1 MASPIGNKREIK
13 IFVLYLMDNIGYPLE
28 FTAINDIVMQT
39 DYVAY
44 LDFAESFH
52 EMLDGELIIPVPN
65 EAGSGGDC
73 YIVTD
78 KGRMVA
84 DQLHGDIADVVLEKS
99 LSWAYRYLDFRRRGA
114 QIKTDMTQL
123 ESGRVDVTFRLIENQ
138 HDIFSLTLQVENAE
152 RAEKMRDRFRD
163 RPEVIYRG
171 VNALLTGTVDFL
183 FDS

>member
-13 IFVLYLMDNIGYPLE
+13 IFVLYLMENIGYPLD
-28 FTAINDIVMQT
+28 FTSINDIIMQT

-52 EMLDGELIIPVPN
+52 ELLDGELIAPVTH
-65 EAGSGGDC
+65 ADGGQGEC
-73 YIVTD
+73 YAVTE
-78 KGRMVA
+78 KGRTVA
-84 DQLHGDIADVVLEKS
+84 DQLHGDIADVILERS
-99 LSWAYRYLDFRRRGA
+99 LSWAYRYLDFRRRGVE
-114 QIKTDMTQL
+114 IRTDL
-123 ESGRVDVTFRLIENQ
+123 KELPGGRVDVTFRLEENR

-152 RAEKMRDRFRD
+152 RAEKMRERFRD

-171 VNALLTGTVDFL
+171 INALLTGSVDFL

>member
-13 IFVLYLMDNIGYPLE
+13 IFVLYLMENIGYPLD
-28 FTAINDIVMQT
+28 FTSINDIIMQT

-44 LDFAESFH
+44 LDFAESFN
-52 EMLDGELIIPVPN
+52 ELLDGELVAPVAPA
-65 EAGSGGDC
+65 EGGQGEC
-73 YIVTD
+73 YAVTE

-84 DQLHGDIADVVLEKS
+84 DQLHGDIADVILERS
-99 LSWAYRYLDFRRRGA
+99 LSWAYRYLDFRRRGVEIRTNLKA
-114 QIKTDMTQL
+114 L
-123 ESGRVDVTFRLIENQ
+123 PNGRVDVTFRLEENR

-152 RAEKMRDRFRD
+152 RAEKMRERFRD

-171 VNALLTGTVDFL
+171 INALLTGSVDFL

>member
-13 IFVLYLMDNIGYPLE
+13 IFVLYLMDHIGYPLE

-39 DYVAY
+39 DYIAY

-52 EMLDGELIIPVPN
+52 EMLDGELIAPVTW
-65 EAGSGGDC
+65 EQGGGEC

-99 LSWAYRYLDFRRRGA
+99 LSWAYRYLDFRRRGT
-114 QIKTDMTQL
+114 QVKTDMEVL
-123 ESGRVDVTFRLIENQ
+123 PSGKVDVTFRLIEGG
-138 HDIFSLTLQVENAE
+138 HDLFSLTLQVENAE
-152 RAEKMRDRFRD
+152 RAEKMRERFRD

>member
-13 IFVLYLMDNIGYPLE
+13 IFVLYLMENIGYPLD
-28 FTAINDIVMQT
+28 FTAINDIIMQT

-52 EMLDGELIIPVPN
+52 ELLDGELIAPAAKA
-65 EAGSGGDC
+65 EDGQEC
-73 YIVTD
+73 YAVTE

-84 DQLHGDIADVVLEKS
+84 DQLHGDIADVILERS
-99 LSWAYRYLDFRRRGA
+99 LSWAYRYLDFRRRGVE
-114 QIKTDMTQL
+114 IRTDL
-123 ESGRVDVTFRLIENQ
+123 KLLPNGRADVTFRLEENR

-152 RAEKMRDRFRD
+152 RAEKMRERFRD

-171 VNALLTGTVDFL
+171 INALLTGSVDFL

>member
-44 LDFAESFH
+44 LDFAESFN
-52 EMLDGELIIPVPN
+52 ELLDGDLVAPVPG
-65 EAGSGGDC
+65 EAGKGER
-73 YIVTD
+73 YAVTD
-78 KGRMVA
+78 KGRTVA
-84 DQLHGDIADVVLEKS
+84 DQLHGNIADVILDKS
-99 LSWAYRYLDFRRRGA
+99 LSWAYRYLDFRRRGVE
-114 QIKTDMTQL
+114 IRTDMKQL
-123 ESGRVDVTFRLIENQ
+123 ENGRVDVTFRLVENRN
-138 HDIFSLTLQVENAE
+138 DIFSLTLQVENSD
-152 RAEKMRDRFRD
+152 RAEKMRERFRD

-171 VNALLTGTVDFL
+171 VNALLTGSVDFL

>member
-13 IFVLYLMDNIGYPLE
+13 IFVLYLMDHIGYPLE

-44 LDFAESFH
+44 LDFAESFN
-52 EMLDGELIIPVPN
+52 ELLDGELIAPVPGAATGKG
-65 EAGSGGDC
+65 ECFA
-73 YIVTD
+73 VTE
-78 KGRMVA
+78 KGRTVA
-84 DQLHGDIADVVLEKS
+84 DQLHGDIADIILKKS
-99 LSWAYRYLDFRRRGA
+99 LSWAYRYLDFQRRGVE
-114 QIKTDMTQL
+114 IRTDLQPL
-123 ESGRVDVTFRLIENQ
+123 ENGRVDVTFRLVENRN
-138 HDIFSLTLQVENAE
+138 DIFSLTLQVENTD
-152 RAEKMRDRFRD
+152 RAEKMRERFRD